1 VALAEV
7 AEADFGYQVTAA
19 SHWIGFEIKVSD
31 GATDTLSTPAGFG

>member
-19 SHWIGFEIKVSD
+19 SDWIGFGIKVSD
-31 GATDTLSTPAGFG
+31 GTLDTPSTPAGFG